1 MMLRHYGWSALKSE
15 LAAHRIGLVSIG
27 LLTICS
33 YLLALAAYSMAPISY
48 AGAIREVSV
57 VLGALAGWRFLGER
71 MGVWRV
77 AGAVII
83 FGGILIVALFG

>member
-1 MMLRHYGWSALKSE
+1 MLTSLKSE
-15 LAAHRIGLVSIG
+15 LVAHRVGVFSIG

-33 YLLALAAYSMAPISY
+33 YLLALVAYSMAPISY

-71 MGVWRV
+71 MGAWRV

-83 FGGILIVALFG
+83 FSGILVVALFG